1 MAKPKKDLNYIAN
14 IEKAISEKYGAET
27 VQNPKNLWSKEK
39 EEQYLLQIK
48 KLQEK
53 TDRLQQKIEK
63 VELSGFLISKK
74 LLNKDSNRTCSVCNT
89 YSFDSK
95 DDVYT
100 NKFDCCFKC
109 YIQYVED
116 REERWLKGWRPGDK
130 NDS

>member
-14 IEKAISEKYGAET
+14 VEKAISEKYGAET

-39 EEQYLLQIK
+39 EEQYLVQIK
-48 KLQEK
+48 KLEEK
-53 TDRLQQKIEK
+53 ADRLQQKIEK

-74 LLNKDSNRTCSVCNT
+74 LLNKDSNRTCTVCNT

-100 NKFDCCFKC
+100 NKFNCCFKC
-109 YIQYVED
+109 YVQHVED

>member
-14 IEKAISEKYGAET
+14 VEKAISEKYGAET

-39 EEQYLLQIK
+39 EEQYLVQIK

-100 NKFDCCFKC
+100 NKFDCCFRC
-109 YIQYVED
+109 YIQHVED
-116 REERWLKGWRPGDK
+116 REERWLEGWRPGDK

>member
-14 IEKAISEKYGAET
+14 IEKAISEKYGADT

-53 TDRLQQKIEK
+53 ADRLQQKIEK

-109 YIQYVED
+109 YIQHVED

>member
-1 MAKPKKDLNYIAN
+1 MTKSKKDLNYIAN

-27 VQNPKNLWSKEK
+27 IQNPKNLWSKEK
-39 EEQYLLQIK
+39 EEQYLQQIK

-53 TDRLQQKIEK
+53 ADRLQQKIEK

-74 LLNKDSNRTCSVCNT
+74 LLNKDSNRTCTVCNT

-100 NKFDCCFKC
+100 NKFNCCFKC
-109 YIQYVED
+109 YVQHVED

>member
-14 IEKAISEKYGAET
+14 VEKAISEKYGAET

-39 EEQYLLQIK
+39 EEQYLVQIK

-74 LLNKDSNRTCSVCNT
+74 LLNKDSNRTCTVCNT

-100 NKFDCCFKC
+100 NKFNCCFKC
-109 YIQYVED
+109 YVQHVED

>member
-14 IEKAISEKYGAET
+14 VEKAISEKYGAET

-39 EEQYLLQIK
+39 EEQYLVQIK

-100 NKFDCCFKC
+100 NKFDCCFGC
-109 YIQYVED
+109 YIQHVEN

>member
-74 LLNKDSNRTCSVCNT
+74 LLNKDSNRTCSVCST

-116 REERWLKGWRPGDK
+116 REERWFKGWRPGDK

>member
-53 TDRLQQKIEK
+53 ADRLQQKIEK

-109 YIQYVED
+109 YIQHVED

>member
-14 IEKAISEKYGAET
+14 VEKAISEKYGAET

-39 EEQYLLQIK
+39 EEQYLVQIK

-109 YIQYVED
+109 YIQHVEN

>member
-1 MAKPKKDLNYIAN
+1 M
-14 IEKAISEKYGAET
+14 
-27 VQNPKNLWSKEK
+27 
-39 EEQYLLQIK
+39 QIK

-109 YIQYVED
+109 YIQHVED

>member
-1 MAKPKKDLNYIAN
+1 MTKSKKDLNYIAN

-27 VQNPKNLWSKEK
+27 IQNPKNLWSKEK
-39 EEQYLLQIK
+39 EEQYLQQIK

-53 TDRLQQKIEK
+53 ADRLQQKIEK

-74 LLNKDSNRTCSVCNT
+74 LLNKDSNRTCTVCNT

-100 NKFDCCFKC
+100 NKFNCCFKC
-109 YIQYVED
+109 YIQHVED

>member
-14 IEKAISEKYGAET
+14 VEKAISEKYGAET

-39 EEQYLLQIK
+39 EEQYLVQIK

-74 LLNKDSNRTCSVCNT
+74 LLNKDSNRTCTVCNT

-100 NKFDCCFKC
+100 NKFNCCFKC
-109 YIQYVED
+109 YIQHVED

>member
-14 IEKAISEKYGAET
+14 VEKAISEKYGAET

-39 EEQYLLQIK
+39 EEQYLVQIK

-74 LLNKDSNRTCSVCNT
+74 LLNKDSNSTCSVCNT

-109 YIQYVED
+109 YIQHVED

>member
-1 MAKPKKDLNYIAN
+1 MAKSKKDLNYIAN
-14 IEKAISEKYGAET
+14 VEKAISEKYGAET

-53 TDRLQQKIEK
+53 ADRLQQKIEK

-74 LLNKDSNRTCSVCNT
+74 LLNKDSNRTCSVCST

-100 NKFDCCFKC
+100 NKFGCCFKC
-109 YIQYVED
+109 YVQHVED

-130 NDS
+130 NGS

>member
-14 IEKAISEKYGAET
+14 VEKAISEKYGAET

-39 EEQYLLQIK
+39 EEQYLVQIK

-100 NKFDCCFKC
+100 NKFDCCFGC
-109 YIQYVED
+109 YIQHVED

>member
-14 IEKAISEKYGAET
+14 VEKAISEKYGAET

-39 EEQYLLQIK
+39 EEQYLVQIK

-63 VELSGFLISKK
+63 VELSSFLISKK

>member
-14 IEKAISEKYGAET
+14 VEKAISEKYGAET

-39 EEQYLLQIK
+39 EEQYLVQIK

>member
-1 MAKPKKDLNYIAN
+1 MVKPKKDLNYIAN
-14 IEKAISEKYGAET
+14 IEKAISEKYGANT

-53 TDRLQQKIEK
+53 ADRLQQKIEK